1 MNIFD
6 CKHIHFTGIKGV
18 GMTSLAL
25 CVQDLG
31 ISVSGSDVEEEFVTD
46 EILKSR
52 GIEWSIG
59 FSEENLSPK
68 PSLVIT
74 TGAHGGLNNPEV
86 LAAKELGIPVLTHAE
101 ALSKISSGKNVITV
115 AGVGGKTTTASII
128 AHMLSYVGK
137 RPSFAIGVGNIF
149 PLGVPGRFE
158 QKGKEFVTEADEYA
172 VSPGVDNR
180 PRFTFQNPKV
190 LVVTNIEHDHP
201 DIYPTFEDTKKV
213 FLEFINKV
221 PQDGLLIACIDNE
234 NVRELLKSVNR
245 SMRVQTYGFDNKAN
259 WVVDKLDLKLNI
271 PGKYNKLNAAAAIAV
286 GRFLG
291 LDLDTLKEGLTAFE
305 GCKRRIEKVADIKGV
320 LYYDDYAHTP
330 HEVKSV
336 LQAIKEFYPDKKIV
350 CTFQPHTYSRTKALW
365 GGFVKAFGDADVL
378 GIADVYSSARET
390 DNLDVTSE
398 KLAAAIKGAKYSGS
412 LESTTNWLKQTLKN
426 GDVCITLGAGDIY
439 KIHRGLI

>member
-6 CKHIHFTGIKGV
+6 AKHIHFTGVKGV
-18 GMTSLAL
+18 GMTALAL

-46 EILKSR
+46 EVLKSR
-52 GIEWSIG
+52 GIEWNIG

-115 AGVGGKTTTASII
+115 AGVGGKTTTASMI

-149 PLGVPGRFE
+149 PLGVPGKFE
-158 QKGKEFVTEADEYA
+158 QKGKEFVTEADEFA

-180 PRFTFQNPKV
+180 PRFIFQNPKV
-190 LVVTNIEHDHP
+190 LIVTNIEHDHP

-245 SMRVQTYGFDNKAN
+245 SMRVQTYGFDKKADWN
-259 WVVDKLDLKLNI
+259 VDKLDFKLNI
-271 PGKYNKLNAAAAIAV
+271 PGRYNKLNAAAAIAV

-291 LDLDTLKEGLTAFE
+291 LDLDTLKEGLAAFE
-305 GCKRRIEKVADIKGV
+305 GCKRRIEKVGEKKGV

-336 LQAIKEFYPDKKIV
+336 LQAIKEFYPNKKIV

-365 GGFVKAFGDADVL
+365 GGFIKAFGDADVV
-378 GIADVYSSARET
+378 GIANVYSSARET
-390 DNLDVTSE
+390 DNLGVSSE

-412 LESTTNWLKQTLKN
+412 LESTTNWLKQILKE

-439 KIHRGLI
+439 KIHHQLT